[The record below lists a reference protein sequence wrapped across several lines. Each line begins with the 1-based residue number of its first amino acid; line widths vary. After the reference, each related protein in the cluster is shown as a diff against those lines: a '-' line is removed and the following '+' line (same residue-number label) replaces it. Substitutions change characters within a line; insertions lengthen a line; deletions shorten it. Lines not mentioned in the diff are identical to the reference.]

1 MSSIVRGAVAGRS
14 SRDHA
19 EEHSGDQYGND
30 GGKGS
35 NSSHGFLLQFGS
47 CRRDTSYAAS
57 NARLFPF
64 GCTMFQVKCAHWCAN
79 APARQSRRS
88 TTLSVDDSGAGRRLA
103 AVNAVQVLGQP
114 LDLISRQRRT
124 EGVAHLVDLAA
135 PFIERERWLTQYHS
149 C

>member
-1 MSSIVRGAVAGRS
+1 MSSFGCGAVAGRS

-19 EEHSGDQYGND
+19 EEHSGDQHGND

-35 NSSHGFLLQFGS
+35 NGSHEFLLQFGS
-47 CRRDTSYAAS
+47 CRWDAIYAAR
-57 NARLFPF
+57 NACVFPS
-64 GCTMFQVKCAHWCAN
+64 GDAIFQVKRAHRCVN
-79 APARQSRRS
+79 TPPQQPSPS
-88 TTLSVDDSGAGRRLA
+88 TTLSIDDSGAGLRLA
-103 AVNAVQVLGQP
+103 AVDAVQVLGQP

-135 PFIERERWLTQYHS
+135 PFIERERRLTQYHS